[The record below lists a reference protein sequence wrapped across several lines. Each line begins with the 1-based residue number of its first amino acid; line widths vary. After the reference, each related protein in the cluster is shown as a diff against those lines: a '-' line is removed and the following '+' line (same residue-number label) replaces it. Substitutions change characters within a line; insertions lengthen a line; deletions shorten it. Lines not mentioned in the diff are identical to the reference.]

1 MVITHHRVACKSWST
16 WQKMAVISL
25 LAADNT
31 ASFVI
36 LMAACSS
43 FHRGWMLINELP
55 WLPDIHGHQYTMRC
69 KEIRGAF
76 RHHCWGDL
84 AGHSL
89 PPTPCQGLEARCWG
103 RWSELCSWLPLGDRS
118 DTAARS
124 QLFVL
129 NKATLQLRALKR
141 VPRRG

>member
-31 ASFVI
+31 ESFVI

-55 WLPDIHGHQYTMRC
+55 WLPDIPSHQYTMRC
-69 KEIRGAF
+69 KEIRGALS
-76 RHHCWGDL
+76 HCCWGTWL
-84 AGHSL
+84 AAGSL
-89 PPTPCQGLEARCWG
+89 LCHTHTQVGS
-103 RWSELCSWLPLGDRS
+103 SEHGEMDELWSWLLHSEHSSREPNGNSTTIAQWRGSLEE
-118 DTAARS
+118 
-124 QLFVL
+124 
-129 NKATLQLRALKR
+129 
-141 VPRRG
+141 VP

>member
-55 WLPDIHGHQYTMRC
+55 WLPDIPSHQYTMRC
-69 KEIRGAF
+69 KEIRGALS
-76 RHHCWGDL
+76 H
-84 AGHSL
+84 
-89 PPTPCQGLEARCWG
+89 RCWG
-103 RWSELCSWLPLGDRS
+103 TWLAAGSPLCHAYRLAAQSLGRWISPGPGCYIAS
-118 DTAARS
+118 TAAGS
-124 QLFVL
+124 QLGTAQPLPSGGVPYKKF
-129 NKATLQLRALKR
+129 
-141 VPRRG
+141 PRRG

>member
-1 MVITHHRVACKSWST
+1 MVITHRRVACKSWST

-36 LMAACSS
+36 LTAACSS

-55 WLPDIHGHQYTMRC
+55 WLPDIPGHQYTMRC

-76 RHHCWGDL
+76 SHHHRGVGDPASFNLCSVL
-84 AGHSL
+84 AGWKL
-89 PPTPCQGLEARCWG
+89 
-103 RWSELCSWLPLGDRS
+103 
-118 DTAARS
+118 
-124 QLFVL
+124 
-129 NKATLQLRALKR
+129 
-141 VPRRG
+141 